1 VTELVLQAQK
11 GDRAAFQQLY
21 QMYQH
26 EARAVALVLLP
37 SDQVAQAVQETFL
50 FVWKKLPQLEEPERF
65 LGWLSLLVL
74 KICDGHEPITTSQD
88 ELKALREAL
97 QALSLRDRNL
107 LILGEFGGLEVRD
120 LSYATLLP
128 PKAVVALLPLA
139 RKRLE
144 EKLGGGCSLVEVRVG
159 R

>member
-1 VTELVLQAQK
+1 MTELVLHAQK

-26 EARAVALVLLP
+26 EVRTVALILLAP
-37 SDQVAQAVQETFL
+37 DKVAQAVQETFL
-50 FVWKKLPQLEEPERF
+50 LVWKKLPQLEEPKRF

-74 KICDGHEPITTSQD
+74 NICDEHETITTSQD

-107 LILGEFGGLEVRD
+107 LILGEFGGLNVRD

-128 PKAVVALLPLA
+128 PKVVVALLPLA

-144 EKLGGGCSLVEVRVG
+144 EKLGGG
-159 R
+159 